1 NSSQLNITAN
11 LEPTPDLTIDLV
23 ANRQYADSYT
33 ENFSVNDLGNRQY
46 EYESLLGNKY
56 GDFSISTILIKT
68 AFSKS
73 DEMNSATFE
82 EFRQNRREV
91 ANRLAVQRGIDITD
105 PDNLDDEGYPKGY
118 GKNNQAVLLPAFLAA
133 YTGKTVDKVNL
144 GVFRDVPIPNWTL
157 KYT

>member
-1 NSSQLNITAN
+1 SQSDIRYEAARKGWLTRFPDLNQQYMERNSSQLNITAN

-56 GDFSISTILIKT
+56 GDFSISAILIKT

-73 DEMNSATFE
+73 DEMNSATSE

-91 ANRLAVQRGIDITD
+91 ANR
-105 PDNLDDEGYPKGY
+105 
-118 GKNNQAVLLPAFLAA
+118 
-133 YTGKTVDKVNL
+133 
-144 GVFRDVPIPNWTL
+144 
-157 KYT
+157 